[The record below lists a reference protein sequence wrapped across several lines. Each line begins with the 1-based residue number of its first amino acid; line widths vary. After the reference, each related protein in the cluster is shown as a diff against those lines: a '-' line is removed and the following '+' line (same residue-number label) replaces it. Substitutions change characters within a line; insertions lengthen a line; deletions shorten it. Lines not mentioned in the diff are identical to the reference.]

1 MYMRNKSDYIN
12 RERMFYLETTASVQ
26 TSPNKKAQIEQSK
39 ELGTP
44 QTPLIIGGLIVAA
57 VLLVYLIA
65 TQKSMQPVLLV
76 LGLLLGYTLFH
87 ARFGFTSAFRRFA
100 SVGNG
105 QALRAHMLMLAV
117 AVTLFAPIL
126 AFGYSFFGTGVAGYV
141 SPVGVSL
148 VVGSFMFGIGMQ
160 LGGGCASGTLYA
172 VGSGRTVMLVTLIF
186 FIIGSTVGAKH
197 LSFWTDDLPS
207 FGPISLATSTGLGYG
222 GAWIVS
228 IILFGLIAWITLVVE
243 RKRKAPKMAALPTAT
258 GWKRIIRGSWPLFA
272 AAIVLAVLNALT
284 LMTRG
289 TPWGITSAFALWGSK
304 VAQTFGVDV
313 ASWGYWQGANAT
325 ALNASIFAD
334 STTVL
339 NFGVILGAFLASA
352 AGGLFKFSKI
362 TVGNV
367 LAAIIGGLLM
377 GYGSRLA
384 FGCNVGAYFGGI
396 ASFSLHGYIW
406 GVLALAGTFL
416 ALYLRPLFGLSVP
429 KPKDTF
435 C

>member
-1 MYMRNKSDYIN
+1 MVSYVQPIDETKGPQKGSTELNKPQTSLVMGGTVAAIILGI
-12 RERMFYLETTASVQ
+12 YLLFTQEIVQ
-26 TSPNKKAQIEQSK
+26 T
-39 ELGTP
+39 
-44 QTPLIIGGLIVAA
+44 
-57 VLLVYLIA
+57 
-65 TQKSMQPVLLV
+65 VLLV

-87 ARFGFTSAFRRFA
+87 ARFGFTSAFRRVM

-105 QALRAHMLMLAV
+105 QALRSHMLMLAV

-126 AFGYSFFGTGVAGYV
+126 ATGYTFFGGEAAGYV

-148 VVGSFMFGIGMQ
+148 LVGAFMFGIGMQ

-172 VGSGRTVMLVTLIF
+172 IGGGRSVMFITLLF
-186 FIIGSTVGAKH
+186 FIVGATVGAAH
-197 LSFWTDDLPS
+197 LPFWTEELPS
-207 FGPISLATSTGLGYG
+207 FAPVSLATSTGLGYF
-222 GAWIVS
+222 GAWAVS
-228 IILFGLIAWITLVVE
+228 IVLFAFIAWITLRVE
-243 RKRKAPKMAALPTAT
+243 KKKNPPKMAELPTT
-258 GWKRIIRGSWPLFA
+258 QGWKRIFRGSWPLFA

-289 TPWGITSAFALWGSK
+289 NPWGITSAFALWGSK
-304 VAQTFGVDV
+304 TAAVFGVDV
-313 ASWGYWQGANAT
+313 ASWGYWTGANAEV
-325 ALNASIFAD
+325 LQASIFAD

-352 AGGLFKFSKI
+352 AGGLFRFNKI
-362 TVGNV
+362 TGKN
-367 LAAIIGGLLM
+367 AAASIIGGLLM
-377 GYGSRLA
+377 GYGARLA
-384 FGCNVGAYFGGI
+384 FGCNIGAYFGGI

-406 GVLALAGTFL
+406 GILALAGTFL